1 VFSVIIYPLKF
12 ANVKRQ
18 TKIMSKSQLRAH
30 TPVTRIITVT
40 HFKIRDCI
48 LHINIKRSPS
58 VTSYIRN
65 DYAEQ
70 SKTYVTYHTKFI
82 YLRPI

>member
-58 VTSYIRN
+58 VTYIRN
-65 DYAEQ
+65 DLGEQ
-70 SKTYVTYHTKFI
+70 SKTYVTYLTKFI